1 VDSKKMKLTVLLA
14 FVSVA
19 SAALVEHKDQ
29 EANSQQVVREEPG
42 VLENITWAPRKA
54 KASASYHRDL
64 ESGAH
69 IDEHFE
75 RLVYKSGG
83 VNEDDIRAISSGLST
98 EIAQAAENSFTHAAI
113 EEAHDGPTIEQAH
126 DGPTIEEID

>member
-1 VDSKKMKLTVLLA
+1 MKLTVLLA

-19 SAALVEHKDQ
+19 SAALVEHK
-29 EANSQQVVREEPG
+29 EEVAIAPANSQQVVREEPG
-42 VLENITWAPRKA
+42 VLEKITWAPRKA

-64 ESGAH
+64 ENGAH

-113 EEAHDGPTIEQAH
+113 EEAHE
-126 DGPTIEEID
+126 GPTIEEAHDGPIIEEID

>member
-1 VDSKKMKLTVLLA
+1 MKLTVLLA

-19 SAALVEHKDQ
+19 SAALVEHKDP
-29 EANSQQVVREEPG
+29 ENSQQVVREQPG
-42 VLENITWAPRKA
+42 VREKITWAPKKA

-113 EEAHDGPTIEQAH
+113 EEAHDGPTIE
-126 DGPTIEEID
+126 EID